1 MESRQR
7 GVNSRHYSTMSDKFN
22 SQVTGR
28 VPARHHAPLVGMVLL
43 LALVCFVGL
52 NRFALIDLVD
62 EGIYASIARQMLDSG
77 DWITSRYGE
86 TIFF

>member
-1 MESRQR
+1 MLSI
-7 GVNSRHYSTMSDKFN
+7 
-22 SQVTGR
+22 
-28 VPARHHAPLVGMVLL
+28 GMVLL

-77 DWITSRYGE
+77 DWITPRYGE
-86 TIFF
+86 TIDRKSVV